1 MMLTEMAESTRK
13 QDERKRAGRAA
24 AGTKRKYEKRKRAEQ
39 EAETRARIVDAL
51 IELHETVGAA
61 RTTVTE
67 VARRSG
73 VNRMT
78 VYKHFP
84 TEAEMV
90 GACTSHWI
98 ELNPPP
104 DVEGWAGVADPG
116 ERLRVALGELYAYYR
131 STRAMWSTA
140 YRDAGIV
147 ESLGEIMDATWFALL
162 DRAVDLLA
170 AGRGLRGARR
180 DRVRGALRL
189 AVDFPTW
196 RTLTSNGL
204 DDGVAAGVSAT
215 FVEAVAAD
223 DALRPQEGRH
233 RPPAAAR

>member
-1 MMLTEMAESTRK
+1 MLLTEMTA
-13 QDERKRAGRAA
+13 
-24 AGTKRKYEKRKRAEQ
+24 TKRKYEKRKRAEQ
-39 EAETRARIVDAL
+39 QAETRARIVDAL

-104 DVEGWAGVADPG
+104 DLDAWARVADPA
-116 ERLRVALGELYAYYR
+116 ERLRRALGELYSYYR
-131 STRAMWSTA
+131 ATQAMWSTA

-147 ESLGEIMDATWFALL
+147 DSLGEIMEATWFALL
-162 DRAVDLLA
+162 DRAVEVLA
-170 AGRGLRGARR
+170 AGRGVRGARR
-180 DRVRGALRL
+180 ERVRGALRL

-196 RTLTSNGL
+196 QTLTASGL
-204 DDGVAAGVSAT
+204 GDDVAAGVSAT
-215 FVEAVAAD
+215 FVEAVAAGD
-223 DALRPQEGRH
+223 SPRPEE
-233 RPPAAAR
+233 AR